1 GGDNDRYRVCL
12 PPAVL
17 ERTQGRWTHFHSQSL
32 DRHTRCGE
40 EVELSSVSV
49 SKKSRSGSPPSL
61 TMERISPDLEMVA
74 KRELGETPQ
83 VKEDAVAQL
92 RALLS
97 EDPALHC
104 PLDEDFLVKFLRSRK
119 FHVRET
125 LDIIRRYFRVRQ
137 EHTDIFDN
145 LLPSRILYDAILHQ
159 NKLMTVPKKRDFLG
173 RLIVIF
179 KMGAWN
185 PAVCSL
191 NELFRLVLVGT
202 ECNLMDPTNQIAGIV
217 GVVDL
222 DGLHISHCLYF
233 TPSEI
238 RKAVKIMQDSYPL
251 RIKGVYVINNPP
263 VFQLIYA
270 LVRLLLKPKN
280 RERLHVI
287 GRDYEKLHTFVP
299 REGLPTE
306 YGGLLESYDYGELEA
321 TYRSK
326 EDIFVDLSRYGYQER
341 QELKE
346 SVGSVWND

>member
-1 GGDNDRYRVCL
+1 M
-12 PPAVL
+12 
-17 ERTQGRWTHFHSQSL
+17 
-32 DRHTRCGE
+32 
-40 EVELSSVSV
+40 SSVSV

-321 TYRSK
+321 AYRSK

-346 SVGSVWND
+346 SVGSEQTDRQSAVK

>member
-1 GGDNDRYRVCL
+1 
-12 PPAVL
+12 
-17 ERTQGRWTHFHSQSL
+17 
-32 DRHTRCGE
+32 
-40 EVELSSVSV
+40 
-49 SKKSRSGSPPSL
+49 
-61 TMERISPDLEMVA
+61 MERISLDLETIA

-97 EDPALHC
+97 EDPVLHC

-125 LDIIRRYFRVRQ
+125 LDVIRRYFRVRQ
-137 EHTDIFDN
+137 EYTDLFDN
-145 LLPSRILYDAILHQ
+145 LLPSRILYDATLHQ
-159 NKLMTVPKKRDFLG
+159 NQLLTVPKQRDSLG

-179 KMGAWN
+179 KLGAWN

-191 NELFRLVLVGT
+191 NEFFRLVLVGT
-202 ECNLMDPTNQIAGIV
+202 DCNLMDPTNQITGIV

-222 DGLHISHCLYF
+222 DGLHISHFLYF

-238 RKAVKIMQDSYPL
+238 RRTVKIMQDSYPL
-251 RIKGVYVINNPP
+251 RVKAVYFINNPP

-270 LVRLLLKPKN
+270 FVRVLLKPKH
-280 RERLHVI
+280 RERTHVI
-287 GRDYEKLHTFVP
+287 GRDYEKLHKFVP

-346 SVGSVWND
+346 SVGFEQTDCRSAVK

>member
-1 GGDNDRYRVCL
+1 MAPTTTVIAFVCL
-12 PPAVL
+12 QLSSSELKAAG
-17 ERTQGRWTHFHSQSL
+17 RTFTFQAWIA
-32 DRHTRCGE
+32 TR
-40 EVELSSVSV
+40 VAAKRELSFVCV
-49 SKKSRSGSPPSL
+49 SKKSRSGTPLGL

-97 EDPALHC
+97 
-104 PLDEDFLVKFLRSRK
+104 
-119 FHVRET
+119 
-125 LDIIRRYFRVRQ
+125 
-137 EHTDIFDN
+137 
-145 LLPSRILYDAILHQ
+145 
-159 NKLMTVPKKRDFLG
+159 
-173 RLIVIF
+173 
-179 KMGAWN
+179 GAWN

-202 ECNLMDPTNQIAGIV
+202 ECNLMVPTNQITGVV

-222 DGLHISHCLYF
+222 DGLHISHFLYF

-238 RKAVKIMQDSYPL
+238 RRAVKIMQT
-251 RIKGVYVINNPP
+251 
-263 VFQLIYA
+263 
-270 LVRLLLKPKN
+270 
-280 RERLHVI
+280 HVI
-287 GRDYEKLHTFVP
+287 GRDYEKLHKFVP

-341 QELKE
+341 QEFKE
-346 SVGSVWND
+346 SVQSEQTDRRSAVK

>member
-1 GGDNDRYRVCL
+1 
-12 PPAVL
+12 
-17 ERTQGRWTHFHSQSL
+17 
-32 DRHTRCGE
+32 
-40 EVELSSVSV
+40 
-49 SKKSRSGSPPSL
+49 
-61 TMERISPDLEMVA
+61 MERISLDLETIA

-97 EDPALHC
+97 EDPVLHC

-125 LDIIRRYFRVRQ
+125 LDVIRRYFRVRQ
-137 EHTDIFDN
+137 EYTDLFDN
-145 LLPSRILYDAILHQ
+145 LLPSRILYDATLHQ
-159 NKLMTVPKKRDFLG
+159 NQLLTVPKQRDSLG

-179 KMGAWN
+179 KLGAWN

-191 NELFRLVLVGT
+191 NEFFRLVLVGT
-202 ECNLMDPTNQIAGIV
+202 DCNLMDPTNQITGIV

-222 DGLHISHCLYF
+222 DGLHISHFLYF

-238 RKAVKIMQDSYPL
+238 RRTVKIMQT
-251 RIKGVYVINNPP
+251 
-263 VFQLIYA
+263 
-270 LVRLLLKPKN
+270 
-280 RERLHVI
+280 HVI
-287 GRDYEKLHTFVP
+287 GRDYEKLHKFVP

-346 SVGSVWND
+346 SVGFEQTDCRSAVK